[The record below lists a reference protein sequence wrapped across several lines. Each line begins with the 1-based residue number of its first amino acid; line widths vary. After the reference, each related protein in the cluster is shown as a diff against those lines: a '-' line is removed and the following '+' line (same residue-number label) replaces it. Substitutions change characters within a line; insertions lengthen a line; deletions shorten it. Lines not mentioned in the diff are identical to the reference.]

1 MKDFFILHS
10 SGAGS
15 VAPAAFPRIVA
26 IGVFDG
32 VHRGHQ
38 EIIRTAAEIAAD
50 CNAVPLVLSFSPHP
64 RQLLA
69 PDAPPPLL
77 MPENER
83 IKHLYCAGAQESAF
97 INFTPE
103 ISGLEPEV
111 FLQTLADNRLFRIA
125 GICVGEHWKFG
136 RNGSGDGRLLR
147 DFCGKNHWICRGIP
161 EISVD
166 GEIISSTALRTA
178 VSAGEL
184 EKYRLYSGREYT
196 LYGRV
201 VHGFAIAGEKLHAP
215 TANLE
220 CDAGC
225 LVPDGVYAGSAAVDG
240 KTFPAA
246 VNIGFAPTFGGAK
259 RRVEIHL
266 IGFSGT
272 LYDRH
277 LAVKLHKFI
286 RPERC
291 FVSPDE
297 LKKQIAADIAEI
309 SGVFSSMGKKS

>member
-1 MKDFFILHS
+1 MKDFLTLHS
-10 SGAGS
+10 SESGS
-15 VAPAAFPRIVA
+15 VAPAAIPRIVA

-38 EIIRTAAEIAAD
+38 KIIRTAAEIAAD
-50 CNAVPLVLSFSPHP
+50 RNAVPLVLSFSPHP
-64 RQLLA
+64 RQLLV

-83 IKHLYCAGAQESAF
+83 IRYLYRAGAQESAF

-111 FLQTLADNRLFRIA
+111 FLQTLADNSLFRIA

-136 RNGSGDGRLLR
+136 RNGCGDGRLLR
-147 DFCGKNHWICRGIP
+147 DFCEKNQWLYCGVP
-161 EISVD
+161 EICID

-184 EKYRLYSGREYT
+184 DKFRLYSGREYT
-196 LYGRV
+196 LYGKV

-215 TANLE
+215 TANLG
-220 CDAGC
+220 CDAGV
-225 LVPDGVYAGSAAVDG
+225 LAPDGVYAGSAAVDG
-240 KTFPAA
+240 KIFPAA
-246 VNIGFAPTFGGAK
+246 VNIGFAPTFGGTQ

-266 IGFSGT
+266 IGFAGT
-272 LYDRH
+272 LYGEN
-277 LAVKLHKFI
+277 LAVELHKFI
-286 RPERC
+286 RPERH
-291 FVSPDE
+291 FDTPEE

-309 SGVFSSMGKKS
+309 SGALSSTGK